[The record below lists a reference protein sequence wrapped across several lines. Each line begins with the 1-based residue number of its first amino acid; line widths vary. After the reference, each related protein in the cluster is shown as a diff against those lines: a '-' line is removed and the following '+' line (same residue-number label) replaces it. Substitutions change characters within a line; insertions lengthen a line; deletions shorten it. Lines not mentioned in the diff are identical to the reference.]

1 MAITKV
7 IEIVAKTEQA
17 LKDIKDLYNEQIDL
31 QKDAIK
37 EQDKLNK
44 EVEDLGKSAKDSKK
58 GLEAIKSGVSGIGL
72 AFKALGIGLIIS
84 AFNTLK
90 DVFLSNQ
97 TIADGFATVMET
109 VNIVFNKTVGVLIES
124 AKYAYEV
131 TGGFDALGK
140 VLSGLLTL
148 GITPLK
154 VAFFQI
160 QKAITVAQLAWEKSF
175 FGDGDPETIKQ
186 LNKELL
192 ETNNNLKQ
200 VGEDA
205 LNAGLDIVNNFSE
218 AVGEVSTLANK
229 TIEGVKEISLSASF
243 EQAKSITQNKK
254 NFELLALQQQRLQ
267 LQYQRDA
274 EKLRQIR
281 DNDQLSIEKRI
292 EANDKLAETLKK
304 QGDAE
309 AGTIK
314 ARISALLQEQNALGV
329 TAERTNEIYQLNTDL
344 IDLNER
350 LAGQESEQLT
360 NKNGLLKEQID
371 LNNTI
376 SDAEK
381 ERRIAQLEFDANQE
395 QTELGKLEKQRLAL
409 DEENK
414 IIAEDLERKKELFA
428 LGTQARVDAE
438 QEFLTKSQ
446 EINNRLLENK
456 KQIGLEEIKNDQVVA
471 EAKEKIRDANINNI
485 SAGIGLLKDL
495 AGKSEALQAAAVV
508 AENAVGVGKTI
519 INTQAANSAVTAKYA
534 LLPGGVALAAA
545 ERTANNISAGISIA
559 SSVLATKNALSQLK
573 GGSASAKGG
582 SVGNSGGGGSQAPS
596 FNLVQGT
603 GTNQIAEGL
612 QSGNEPIQ
620 AYVVSSNVS
629 TAQSLDRNI
638 IDEASI

>member
-175 FGDGDPETIKQ
+175 FGDGNPETIKQ

-281 DNDQLSIEKRI
+281 DNDQLSIEERI

-314 ARISALLQEQNALGV
+314 ARISALLQEQSALGV

-350 LAGQESEQLT
+350 LESQASEQKT
-360 NKNGLLKEQID
+360 NKNNLLKEEIA
-371 LNNTI
+371 LTETI

-395 QTELGKLEKQRLAL
+395 QTELLKLEKQRLAL

-414 IIAEDLERKKELFA
+414 IISEDLERKKELYA

-438 QEFLTKSQ
+438 QEFANKSQ
-446 EINNRLLENK
+446 EINNRITENEKAQNLE
-456 KQIGLEEIKNDQVVA
+456 KQRS
-471 EAKEKIRDANINNI
+471 AK
-485 SAGIGLLKDL
+485 
-495 AGKSEALQAAAVV
+495 AV
-508 AENAVGVGKTI
+508 EDTK
-519 INTQAANSAVTAKYA
+519 
-534 LLPGGVALAAA
+534 VALAETSLGLLSKLAKDGSSLSKGIAVASALQNTYQGITA
-545 ERTANNISAGISIA
+545 E
-559 SSVLATKNALSQLK
+559 LATKTATPFEFGLKLANIATVSAIGFKSVKDILATNSTNASAGSS
-573 GGSASAKGG
+573 GGS
-582 SVGNSGGGGSQAPS
+582 SGATAPTAPS

>member
-17 LKDIKDLYNEQIDL
+17 LKDIKELYNEQIDL

-281 DNDQLSIEKRI
+281 DNDQLSIQERI

-314 ARISALLQEQNALGV
+314 ARISALLQEQSALGV
-329 TAERTNEIYQLNTDL
+329 TAERTNEIFQLNTDL

-376 SDAEK
+376 SDGEK

-395 QTELGKLEKQRLAL
+395 QTELLKLEKQREAL
-409 DEENK
+409 DQENE
-414 IIAEDLERKKELFA
+414 IILEDLERKKELYA
-428 LGTQARVDAE
+428 IGTQARVDAE
-438 QEFLTKSQ
+438 QEFANKSQ
-446 EINNRLLENK
+446 EINNRITENEKAQNLE
-456 KQIGLEEIKNDQVVA
+456 KQRS
-471 EAKEKIRDANINNI
+471 AK
-485 SAGIGLLKDL
+485 
-495 AGKSEALQAAAVV
+495 AV
-508 AENAVGVGKTI
+508 EDTK
-519 INTQAANSAVTAKYA
+519 
-534 LLPGGVALAAA
+534 VALAETSLGLLSKLAKDGSSLSKGIAVASALQNTYQGITA
-545 ERTANNISAGISIA
+545 E
-559 SSVLATKNALSQLK
+559 LATKTATPFEFGLKLANIATVSAIGFKSVKDILATNSTNASAGSS
-573 GGSASAKGG
+573 GGS
-582 SVGNSGGGGSQAPS
+582 SGATAPTAPS

-603 GTNQIAEGL
+603 GTNQIAQGL
-612 QSGNEPIQ
+612 QSGNEPIK

>member
-7 IEIVAKTEQA
+7 IEIVANTEQA
-17 LKDIKDLYNEQIDL
+17 LKDIKELYNEQIDL

-329 TAERTNEIYQLNTDL
+329 TAERTNEIFQLNTDL

-395 QTELGKLEKQRLAL
+395 QTELLKLEKQREAL
-409 DEENK
+409 DQENQ
-414 IIAEDLERKKELFA
+414 IISEDLERKKELYA
-428 LGTQARVDAE
+428 IGTQARVDAE
-438 QEFLTKSQ
+438 QEFADKSQ
-446 EINNRLLENK
+446 EINNRITENEKAQNLEK
-456 KQIGLEEIKNDQVVA
+456 EKSSKALEDAKIGLATAGLNILGTL
-471 EAKEKIRDANINNI
+471 AKEGSALAKGVAVSQAVISTYQGINKALAETTDVTPTQTLRFAN
-485 SAGIGLLKDL
+485 
-495 AGKSEALQAAAVV
+495 AAAVGIAGALNV
-508 AENAVGVGKTI
+508 AKILSTNEAGST
-519 INTQAANSAVTAKYA
+519 T
-534 LLPGGVALAAA
+534 
-545 ERTANNISAGISIA
+545 TANP
-559 SSVLATKNALSQLK
+559 SVPTAPP
-573 GGSASAKGG
+573 
-582 SVGNSGGGGSQAPS
+582 APS

>member
-7 IEIVAKTEQA
+7 IEFVAKTEQA
-17 LKDIKDLYNEQIDL
+17 LKDIKELYNEQIDL

-292 EANDKLAETLKK
+292 EANDKLAKTLKK

-309 AGTIK
+309 AGVINQRIK
-314 ARISALLQEQNALGV
+314 AVEAQLAVKKGDVEL
-329 TAERTNEIYQLNTDL
+329 TNELYQLNTDL

-414 IIAEDLERKKELFA
+414 IIAEDLERKKELYA
-428 LGTQARVDAE
+428 IGTQARVDAE
-438 QEFLTKSQ
+438 QEFADKSQ
-446 EINNRLLENK
+446 EINNRITENEKAQNLE
-456 KQIGLEEIKNDQVVA
+456 
-471 EAKEKIRDANINNI
+471 KEK
-485 SAGIGLLKDL
+485 SAK
-495 AGKSEALQAAAVV
+495 AV
-508 AENAVGVGKTI
+508 EDTK
-519 INTQAANSAVTAKYA
+519 
-534 LLPGGVALAAA
+534 VALAETSLGLLSKLAKDGSSLSKGIAVASALQNTYQGITA
-545 ERTANNISAGISIA
+545 E
-559 SSVLATKNALSQLK
+559 LATKTATPFEFGLKLANIATVSAIGFKSVKDILATNSTNASA
-573 GGSASAKGG
+573 GGSGG
-582 SVGNSGGGGSQAPS
+582 SSGATAPPAPS